1 MADYRVNCTVC
12 IVYIIRQLI
21 VRNFNAYKSQG
32 RKSENKF
39 YIKTADIYG
48 TKEYSYVDQ
57 SKRAYKFILNIS
69 LHNYNVYTFNNTE
82 IIFTVNS
89 LN

>member
-1 MADYRVNCTVC
+1 MAGYRVNCTFC
-12 IVYIIRQLI
+12 IVYIIRQLL
-21 VRNFNAYKSQG
+21 VSNFNKFKAQG

-48 TKEYSYVDQ
+48 ITECSYVDQ